1 MYYIYTYYIILRLLL
16 DYVKNQFS
24 SVQFLCSGCSLF
36 ASGSSSQF
44 WLRGRLLLMI
54 ERDNRREG
62 VGTSLPLLHLISLMK
77 LSYRGYIFEPS
88 TKLLGESCLLSSGFT
103 NFPSLR
109 ISLWSVL
116 GSKTEISCLMFLPI
130 WKKRPVKMMLR
141 RRGERVEA
149 RLTK

>member
-1 MYYIYTYYIILRLLL
+1 MQSTL
-16 DYVKNQFS
+16 DYRHLAFI
-24 SVQFLCSGCSLF
+24 LSLAEQREVLHF
-36 ASGSSSQF
+36 PRTSAFGSSSQF
-44 WLRGRLLLMI
+44 WLRGRFLMI

-116 GSKTEISCLMFLPI
+116 GSKTEISCSMFLPI

-141 RRGERVEA
+141 RRGERVEV
-149 RLTK
+149 RLTE